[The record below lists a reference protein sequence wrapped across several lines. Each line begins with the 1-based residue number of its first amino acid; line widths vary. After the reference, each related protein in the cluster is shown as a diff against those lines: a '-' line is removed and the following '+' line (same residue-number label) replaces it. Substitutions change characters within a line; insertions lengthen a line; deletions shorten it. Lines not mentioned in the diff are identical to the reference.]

1 MQTQA
6 PLLLASTSTYRAQRL
21 STLGLDFKQAAPQCD
36 ETPIAGES
44 PEALCLRLSRQK
56 ADSLTDQF
64 PDYLIIGSDQ
74 TASLDNGERLGKPGS
89 IENAIA
95 QLVACSGKRLRFYT
109 GVALA
114 GPVRQAWTV
123 VTDVQFRTLSRA
135 EIERYVAIDAPLD
148 CAGSFK
154 VEGLGISLFESVQS
168 DDPNALIGLPLIS
181 LASRLRAI
189 GWQVP

>member
-21 STLGLDFKQAAPQCD
+21 STLGMDFKQDAPRCD
-36 ETPIAGES
+36 ETPRPGES
-44 PEALCLRLSRQK
+44 PEALCLRLAQEK
-56 ADSLTDQF
+56 ADSLTEQY
-64 PDYLIIGSDQ
+64 PGYVIIGSDQ
-74 TASLDNGERLGKPGS
+74 TASLDQGERLGKPGTMA
-89 IENAIA
+89 NAIA
-95 QLVACSGKRLRFYT
+95 QLSACSGKRLRFYT

-114 GPVRQAWTV
+114 GPVREAWV
-123 VTDVQFRTLSRA
+123 VTTDVQFRTLNRA
-135 EIERYVAIDAPLD
+135 EIERYLIADEPFD

-154 VEGLGISLFESVQS
+154 AEGLGISLFESIRS

-181 LASRLRAI
+181 LANRLRAL